1 MRRSSKSLA
10 RRYNG
15 AGVYWRGG
23 FAVHTP
29 VGYAHE
35 KQGFRAAA
43 PVVPA
48 QDTFLPIPIHDP
60 HQTPGTLKRL
70 PLRKAAALF
79 IVAVCLCLSGLLY
92 LQLEQTRRQD
102 LATAQMA
109 STNLTRAMAQQAEDT
124 FLAADLVLTSLVD
137 WVEDDGYGA
146 AQRPRLQKT
155 FARRVQQLE
164 QLHGMFLFDREGQW
178 VITSFTDLP
187 RGNGVAD
194 REYFKFHQQNVSTVA
209 HIGPAIRSREN
220 GEWIIPISKRI
231 NDRAGNFQ
239 GVLMAGI
246 KMAYFD
252 RFFKSFSLDDNG
264 IMFLGL
270 KDGTLLARRPFD
282 EGLIGSSLA
291 QGRIYQKLLPDAPAG
306 TAMIKSVVDGVV
318 RLYGYRQLGSYPL
331 VVAAASSRD
340 TILKGWYERAFQ
352 SSVIVA
358 LVILGV
364 GLFGWVFIHQVRD
377 GERIEKN
384 LRKAQRALEQI
395 ATHDSLTG
403 LANRR
408 LFERSLE
415 VEFARGARQSSP
427 VGLIM
432 LDIDFFKR
440 YNDAYGHVAGDH
452 CLTQVAQVLKNCCQR
467 KADLA
472 VRYGGEEFAVLL
484 PDTDINGVLAIAGQI
499 RRSVMDKRITHSG
512 SPTGYLTVSL
522 GCYSFIP
529 SGNDS
534 LEVFIQRA
542 DAALYQAKNAGR
554 NRAAVLSLDA
564 GFAELI
570 RSDR

>member
-1 MRRSSKSLA
+1 M
-10 RRYNG
+10 
-15 AGVYWRGG
+15 
-23 FAVHTP
+23 
-29 VGYAHE
+29 
-35 KQGFRAAA
+35 
-43 PVVPA
+43 
-48 QDTFLPIPIHDP
+48 PIPIHDP
-60 HQTPGTLKRL
+60 QQAPGALKRL
-70 PLRKAAALF
+70 PLRKAAVLF
-79 IVAVCLCLSGLLY
+79 IVAVCLCLFGLLY
-92 LQLEQTRRQD
+92 LQLEQSRRQD
-102 LATAQMA
+102 LAVAKVA
-109 STNLTRAMAQQAEDT
+109 SSNLTRAMAQQAEDT
-124 FLAADLVLTSLVD
+124 FHSADLVMTSLVD
-137 WVEDDGYGA
+137 WIEDDGYGA
-146 AQRPRLQKT
+146 TQKLRLQKT
-155 FARRVQQLE
+155 FARRVQQME
-164 QLHGMFLFDREGQW
+164 QLHGIFFFDKQGQW
-178 VITSFTDLP
+178 IITSFADLP

-194 REYFKFHQQNVSTVA
+194 RDYFKFHQQNESTLA

-220 GEWIIPISKRI
+220 GEWIIPISKRV
-231 NDRAGNFQ
+231 NDHAGNFQ

-252 RFFKSFSLDDNG
+252 QFFKSFSLDDNG

-270 KDGTLLARRPFD
+270 TDGTLLARRPF
-282 EGLIGSSLA
+282 EENLIGTSLA
-291 QGRIYQKLLPDAPAG
+291 QGRIYQKLLPEAQSG
-306 TAMIKSVVDGVV
+306 TAMIRSVVDDVV

-352 SSVIVA
+352 SSVIIA

-364 GLFGWVFIHQVRD
+364 GLFGWVFIHQVRN

-384 LRKAQRALEQI
+384 LRRAQLALEQI

-415 VEFARGARQSSP
+415 IEFARGARQVSP
-427 VGLIM
+427 VSLIM

-452 CLTQVAQVLKNCCQR
+452 CLMQVAQVVKTCCQR

-484 PDTDINGVLAIAGQI
+484 PDTDINGALAIAGQI
-499 RRSVMDKRITHSG
+499 RRSVIDKHIIHSG

-522 GCYSFIP
+522 GCYAFIP

-534 LEVFIQRA
+534 LETFIHRA

-554 NRAAVLSLDA
+554 NRAAVLSLD
-564 GFAELI
+564 GGITELM

>member
-1 MRRSSKSLA
+1 M
-10 RRYNG
+10 
-15 AGVYWRGG
+15 
-23 FAVHTP
+23 
-29 VGYAHE
+29 
-35 KQGFRAAA
+35 
-43 PVVPA
+43 
-48 QDTFLPIPIHDP
+48 PIPIHDP
-60 HQTPGTLKRL
+60 QQAPGALKRL
-70 PLRKAAALF
+70 PLRKAAVLF
-79 IVAVCLCLSGLLY
+79 IVAVCLCLFGLLY
-92 LQLEQTRRQD
+92 LQLEQSRRQD
-102 LATAQMA
+102 LAVAKVA
-109 STNLTRAMAQQAEDT
+109 SSNLTRAMAQQAEDT
-124 FLAADLVLTSLVD
+124 FHSADLVMTSLVD
-137 WVEDDGYGA
+137 WIEDDGYGA
-146 AQRPRLQKT
+146 TQKPRLQKT
-155 FARRVQQLE
+155 FARRVQQME
-164 QLHGMFLFDREGQW
+164 QLHGIFFFDKQGQW
-178 VITSFTDLP
+178 IITSFADLP

-194 REYFKFHQQNVSTVA
+194 RDYFKFHQQNESTLA

-220 GEWIIPISKRI
+220 GEWIIPISKRV
-231 NDRAGNFQ
+231 NDHAGSFQ

-252 RFFKSFSLDDNG
+252 QFFKSFSLDDNG

-270 KDGTLLARRPFD
+270 TDGTLLARRPF
-282 EGLIGSSLA
+282 EENLIGTSLA
-291 QGRIYQKLLPDAPAG
+291 QGRIYQKLLPEAQSG
-306 TAMIKSVVDGVV
+306 TAMIRSVVDDVV

-352 SSVIVA
+352 SSVIIA

-364 GLFGWVFIHQVRD
+364 GLFGWVFIHQVRN

-384 LRKAQRALEQI
+384 LRRAQLALEQI

-415 VEFARGARQSSP
+415 IEFARGARQVSP
-427 VGLIM
+427 VSLIM

-452 CLTQVAQVLKNCCQR
+452 CLMQVAQVVKTCCQR

-484 PDTDINGVLAIAGQI
+484 PDTDINGALAIAGQI
-499 RRSVMDKRITHSG
+499 RRSVIDKHIIHSG

-522 GCYSFIP
+522 GCYAFIP

-534 LEVFIQRA
+534 LETFIHRA

-554 NRAAVLSLDA
+554 NRAAVLSLD
-564 GFAELI
+564 GGIAELM

>member
-1 MRRSSKSLA
+1 M
-10 RRYNG
+10 
-15 AGVYWRGG
+15 
-23 FAVHTP
+23 
-29 VGYAHE
+29 
-35 KQGFRAAA
+35 
-43 PVVPA
+43 
-48 QDTFLPIPIHDP
+48 PIPIHDP
-60 HQTPGTLKRL
+60 QQAPGALKRL
-70 PLRKAAALF
+70 PLRKAAVLF
-79 IVAVCLCLSGLLY
+79 IVAVCLCLFGLLY
-92 LQLEQTRRQD
+92 LQLEQSRRQD
-102 LATAQMA
+102 LAVAKVA
-109 STNLTRAMAQQAEDT
+109 SSNLTRAMAQQAEDT
-124 FLAADLVLTSLVD
+124 FHSADLVMTSLVD
-137 WVEDDGYGA
+137 WIEDDGYGA
-146 AQRPRLQKT
+146 TQKPRLQKT
-155 FARRVQQLE
+155 FARRVQQME
-164 QLHGMFLFDREGQW
+164 QLHGIFFFDKQGQW
-178 VITSFTDLP
+178 IITSFADLP
-187 RGNGVAD
+187 RGNGVGD
-194 REYFKFHQQNVSTVA
+194 RDYFKFHQQNESTLA

-220 GEWIIPISKRI
+220 GEWIIPISKRV
-231 NDRAGNFQ
+231 NDHAGNFQ

-252 RFFKSFSLDDNG
+252 QFFKSFSLDDNG

-270 KDGTLLARRPFD
+270 TDGTLLARRPF
-282 EGLIGSSLA
+282 EENLIGTSLA
-291 QGRIYQKLLPDAPAG
+291 QGRIYQKLLPEAQSG
-306 TAMIKSVVDGVV
+306 TAMIRSVVDDVV

-352 SSVIVA
+352 SSVIIA

-364 GLFGWVFIHQVRD
+364 GLFGWVFIHQVRN

-384 LRKAQRALEQI
+384 LRRAQLALEQI

-415 VEFARGARQSSP
+415 IEFARGARQVSP
-427 VGLIM
+427 VSLIM

-452 CLTQVAQVLKNCCQR
+452 CLMQVAQVVKTCCQR

-484 PDTDINGVLAIAGQI
+484 PDTDINGALAIAGQI
-499 RRSVMDKRITHSG
+499 RRSVIDKHIIHSG

-522 GCYSFIP
+522 GCYAFIP

-534 LEVFIQRA
+534 LETFIHRA

-554 NRAAVLSLDA
+554 NRAAVLSLD
-564 GFAELI
+564 GGITELM

>member
-1 MRRSSKSLA
+1 M
-10 RRYNG
+10 
-15 AGVYWRGG
+15 
-23 FAVHTP
+23 
-29 VGYAHE
+29 
-35 KQGFRAAA
+35 
-43 PVVPA
+43 
-48 QDTFLPIPIHDP
+48 PIPIHDP
-60 HQTPGTLKRL
+60 QQAPGTLKRL

-79 IVAVCLCLSGLLY
+79 IVAVSLCLFGLLY
-92 LQLEQTRRQD
+92 LQLEQSRRQD
-102 LATAQMA
+102 LAVAQMA
-109 STNLTRAMAQQAEDT
+109 SSNLTRAMAQQAEDT
-124 FLAADLVLTSLVD
+124 FLAADLVMTSLVD
-137 WVEDDGYGA
+137 WIQDDGYGA
-146 AQRPRLQKT
+146 AQRPRLQRT
-155 FARRVQQLE
+155 FARRVQQLG
-164 QLHGMFLFDREGQW
+164 QLHGMFLFDKQGQW
-178 VITSFTDLP
+178 VITSFPDQPL
-187 RGNGVAD
+187 GISVAD
-194 REYFKFHQQNVSTVA
+194 REYFKFHQQNVSSVA
-209 HIGPAIRSREN
+209 HIGPAIRNRED
-220 GEWIIPISKRI
+220 GEWIIPISKRV

-239 GVLMAGI
+239 GVLLAGI

-252 RFFKSFSLDDNG
+252 QFFESFSLDDNG

-270 KDGTLLARRPFD
+270 TDGTLLAHRPFD
-282 EGLIGSSLA
+282 QSLIGTSLA
-291 QGRIYQKLLPDAPAG
+291 QGEIYRKLLPSAAAG
-306 TAMIKSVVDGVV
+306 TAMINSVVDGVT
-318 RLYGYRQLGSYPL
+318 RLYGYRQLVSYPL
-331 VVAAASSRD
+331 VVSAGTSRD

-364 GLFGWVFIHQVRD
+364 GLFGWVFIHQVRG

-415 VEFARGARQSSP
+415 IEFSRGARQVSP
-427 VGLIM
+427 VSLIM

-452 CLTQVAQVLKNCCQR
+452 CLTQVAQVLRSCCQR
-467 KADLA
+467 KSDLA

-484 PDTDINGVLAIAGQI
+484 PDTDINGALAIAGQI
-499 RRSVMDKRITHSG
+499 RRSVIDKHITHSG

-529 SGNDS
+529 TGNDDP
-534 LEVFIQRA
+534 EVFIQRA

-554 NRAAVLSLDA
+554 NRAAVLSLEDA
-564 GFAELI
+564 VAELM

>member
-1 MRRSSKSLA
+1 M
-10 RRYNG
+10 
-15 AGVYWRGG
+15 
-23 FAVHTP
+23 
-29 VGYAHE
+29 
-35 KQGFRAAA
+35 
-43 PVVPA
+43 
-48 QDTFLPIPIHDP
+48 PIPIHDP
-60 HQTPGTLKRL
+60 QQAPGALKRL
-70 PLRKAAALF
+70 PLRKAAVLF
-79 IVAVCLCLSGLLY
+79 IVAVCLCLFGLLY
-92 LQLEQTRRQD
+92 LQLEQSRRQD
-102 LATAQMA
+102 LAVAKVA
-109 STNLTRAMAQQAEDT
+109 SSNLTRAMAQQAEDT
-124 FLAADLVLTSLVD
+124 FHSADLVMTSLVD
-137 WVEDDGYGA
+137 WIEDDGYGA
-146 AQRPRLQKT
+146 TQKPRLQKT
-155 FARRVQQLE
+155 FARRVQQME
-164 QLHGMFLFDREGQW
+164 QLHGIFFFDKQGQW
-178 VITSFTDLP
+178 IITSFADLP

-194 REYFKFHQQNVSTVA
+194 RDYFKFHQQNESTLA

-220 GEWIIPISKRI
+220 GEWIIPISKRV
-231 NDRAGNFQ
+231 NDHAGNFQ

-252 RFFKSFSLDDNG
+252 QFFKSFSLDDNG

-270 KDGTLLARRPFD
+270 TDGTLLARRPF
-282 EGLIGSSLA
+282 EENLIGTSLA
-291 QGRIYQKLLPDAPAG
+291 QGRIYQKLLPEAQSG
-306 TAMIKSVVDGVV
+306 TAMIRSVVDDVV

-340 TILKGWYERAFQ
+340 TILKSWYERAFQ
-352 SSVIVA
+352 SSVIIA

-364 GLFGWVFIHQVRD
+364 GLFGWMFIHQVRN

-384 LRKAQRALEQI
+384 LRRAQLALEQI

-415 VEFARGARQSSP
+415 IEFARGARQVSP
-427 VGLIM
+427 VSLIM

-452 CLTQVAQVLKNCCQR
+452 CLMQVAQVVKTCCQR

-484 PDTDINGVLAIAGQI
+484 PDTDINGALAIAGQI
-499 RRSVMDKRITHSG
+499 RRSVIDKHIIHSG

-522 GCYSFIP
+522 GCYAFIP

-534 LEVFIQRA
+534 LETFIHRA

-554 NRAAVLSLDA
+554 NRAAVLSLD
-564 GFAELI
+564 GGITELM